1 MSKENIC
8 QTLILDILLIS
19 HRSNFK
25 DLKHQSS
32 TTTVLAI
39 SFLTHLKNRMQINVI
54 KLSFVS
60 QTYLITSPCSSLALL
75 LTRSTQFSR
84 VGT

>member
-1 MSKENIC
+1 MSQENIC

-39 SFLTHLKNRMQINVI
+39 SFLTHLKNSNQRYQMVFYIYH
-54 KLSFVS
+54 
-60 QTYLITSPCSSLALL
+60 TYLITSPCSSLALL

>member
-1 MSKENIC
+1 MSQENIC

-39 SFLTHLKNRMQINVI
+39 SFLTHLKNSNQRYQMV
-54 KLSFVS
+54 LHFY
-60 QTYLITSPCSSLALL
+60 TYLITSPCSSLALL